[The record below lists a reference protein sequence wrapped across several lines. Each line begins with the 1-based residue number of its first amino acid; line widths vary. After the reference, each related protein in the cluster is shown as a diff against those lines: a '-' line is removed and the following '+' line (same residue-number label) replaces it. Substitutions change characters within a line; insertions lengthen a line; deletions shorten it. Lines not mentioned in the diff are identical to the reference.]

1 MKPFM
6 SSDLRGEP
14 PQVSAEFMVQGGEV
28 GEIDGSSVG
37 WQAFPDEITLP
48 EDDPPPTLSL
58 LRISLGGV
66 PAATWMENLAVE
78 ECEQ

>member
-14 PQVSAEFMVQGGEV
+14 PHVSAEFMVPGGGV

-48 EDDPPPTLSL
+48 EDDPPHPLAAQDFF
-58 LRISLGGV
+58 GGV